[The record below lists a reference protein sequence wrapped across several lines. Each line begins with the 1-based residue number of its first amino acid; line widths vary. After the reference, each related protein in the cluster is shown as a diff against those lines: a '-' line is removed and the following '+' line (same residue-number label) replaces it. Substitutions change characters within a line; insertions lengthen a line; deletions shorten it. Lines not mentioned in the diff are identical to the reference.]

1 MIKNLEMNDD
11 FAILQTAVNH
21 STHALNSVSLDIE
34 ILMLRMDELKEELLF
49 VEYALQ
55 ILQKQRI
62 FCEVSLESDLLA
74 LDLLMME
81 LELSDNVQ
89 FRHDSFVFE
98 KNRARCQRIAMKVK
112 KKSEEMDILWQL
124 SWDFVGKQ
132 AHSKQRAS

>member
-11 FAILQTAVNH
+11 FAILQTAVNQ

-98 KNRARCQRIAMKVK
+98 KKRARCQRIAMKVK